1 MIDVR
6 YTKTHNLQ
14 LREFAGEVNVRYAI
28 TGDTPFRLAAV
39 PEYQLIAVTR
49 DKRIPVFTRGI
60 LEAEIA
66 RCAALNPDPPRH
78 LLAYQAAL
86 LPRHGSGTRLAV
98 STLSNVWPFLRRDA

>member
-60 LEAEIA
+60 LKAEIA
-66 RCAALNPDPPRH
+66 RCIALNQDPPR
-78 LLAYQAAL
+78 APAC
-86 LPRHGSGTRLAV
+86 LPSCITPPPR
-98 STLSNVWPFLRRDA
+98 